1 MFSVFSVAITLVVG
15 LVIGACSSPPHGDWP
30 VYGGDPGAMK
40 YSALTTINRDNV
52 GALELAWEWR
62 TNETRI
68 EETDS
73 TRAARPGNF
82 QVTPLM
88 IHDTLFLSTPY
99 NRVVALDAETGAEF
113 WSYDPGAYRF
123 GQPSNGTGFVHRGV

>member
-1 MFSVFSVAITLVVG
+1 MVSVFSVAMTLVIA
-15 LVIGACSSPPHGDWP
+15 LVTAACGSPNGDWP

-40 YSALTTINRDNV
+40 YSALTTINRANV
-52 GALELAWEWR
+52 AALELAWEWR

-73 TRAARPGNF
+73 TRAARPGHF

-88 IHDTLFLSTPY
+88 IHDTLLLSTPY
-99 NRVVALDAETGAEF
+99 NRVVAPDAETAAEF
-113 WSYDPGAYRF
+113 WSYDPGA
-123 GQPSNGTGFVHRGV
+123 